1 MKKKIILTIS
11 IIVVYFFIYK
21 AWNLLIYT
29 QDKSLYEYS
38 QSIIETYKN
47 KETINI
53 EFQKVTNKITFK
65 NLEMNNI
72 FNDYKKI
79 QKNTDEIQ
87 FIKNDGKNI
96 NKYIIIGNSKS
107 FLEIFTDGFKKYD
120 EKIILYDKDK
130 MNIYLKENNITDDL
144 KLFNYLLDNYSNST
158 QLLTSSSKMKENYYI
173 KEYIRNVIPKIKNIY
188 IFDNKD
194 GYMLKLNSGA
204 YEIHIDE
211 YVITIVGLT
220 KEEIISLVRTIN
232 INEK

>member
-1 MKKKIILTIS
+1 MRC
-11 IIVVYFFIYK
+11 
-21 AWNLLIYT
+21 N
-29 QDKSLYEYS
+29 
-38 QSIIETYKN
+38 
-47 KETINI
+47 
-53 EFQKVTNKITFK
+53 
-65 NLEMNNI
+65 
-72 FNDYKKI
+72 
-79 QKNTDEIQ
+79 
-87 FIKNDGKNI
+87 G
-96 NKYIIIGNSKS
+96 
-107 FLEIFTDGFKKYD
+107 
-120 EKIILYDKDK
+120 
-130 MNIYLKENNITDDL
+130 L